1 MWFFVV
7 ICFCSLRGG
16 LIIWW
21 TSLFAHLWTI
31 SDPWRYDEVTC
42 RAVRCAVLVVKLVE
56 ERGVLVMALEDGR
69 YNLGEEQCVL
79 VKLGPPGRL
88 GRR

>member
-1 MWFFVV
+1 M
-7 ICFCSLRGG
+7 RGG
-16 LIIWW
+16 VVIWW
-21 TSLFAHLWTI
+21 TSLFAHLWTV
-31 SDPWRYDEVTC
+31 SNPRRYDEVTC
-42 RAVRCAVLVVKLVE
+42 RDVRCAVLVVKLVE

>member
-1 MWFFVV
+1 M
-7 ICFCSLRGG
+7 
-16 LIIWW
+16 
-21 TSLFAHLWTI
+21 
-31 SDPWRYDEVTC
+31 
-42 RAVRCAVLVVKLVE
+42 LVVKLVE

-88 GRR
+88 GTRQAAYSRFRIPGQGRRAQGHLYTHYTH

>member
-1 MWFFVV
+1 M
-7 ICFCSLRGG
+7 
-16 LIIWW
+16 
-21 TSLFAHLWTI
+21 
-31 SDPWRYDEVTC
+31 
-42 RAVRCAVLVVKLVE
+42 LVVKLVE

-88 GRR
+88 GSR

>member
-1 MWFFVV
+1 M
-7 ICFCSLRGG
+7 
-16 LIIWW
+16 IIWW
-21 TSLFAHLWTI
+21 AFLFAHLWTV
-31 SDPWRYDEVTC
+31 SDPWRHDEVTC

>member
-1 MWFFVV
+1 M
-7 ICFCSLRGG
+7 
-16 LIIWW
+16 
-21 TSLFAHLWTI
+21 
-31 SDPWRYDEVTC
+31 
-42 RAVRCAVLVVKLVE
+42 LVVKLVE

-88 GRR
+88 GTRQATDSGFLARVAGHRGTYTPIIRTNNSKHPCQVQA